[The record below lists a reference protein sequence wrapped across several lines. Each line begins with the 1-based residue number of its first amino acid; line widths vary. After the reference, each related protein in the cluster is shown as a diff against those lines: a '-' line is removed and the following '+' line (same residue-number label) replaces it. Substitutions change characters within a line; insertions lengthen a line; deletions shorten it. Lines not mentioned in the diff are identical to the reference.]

1 MKAIFYILFAIYL
14 RFMLEDVHE
23 LLSEKGFN
31 IVYGASIVSAG
42 VSVLLAL
49 FGE

>member
-23 LLSEKGFN
+23 LLSETGFN

-42 VSVLLAL
+42 IGVFFAL